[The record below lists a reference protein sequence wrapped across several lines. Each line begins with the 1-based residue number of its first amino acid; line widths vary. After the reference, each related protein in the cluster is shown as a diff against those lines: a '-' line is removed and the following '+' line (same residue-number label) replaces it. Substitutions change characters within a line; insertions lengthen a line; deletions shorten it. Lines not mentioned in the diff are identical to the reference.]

1 MLVNVNDILCAC
13 MWTSTLSSAG
23 NSAIENWCIIIIIIN
38 VHFRLK
44 DLPLGEVG
52 GNGSNEALNVKTEL
66 IGRAQSQPKHDG
78 NEREEGV
85 QSCVLSYQNLQRQ
98 KTLNTKQTHTHTHT
112 EEAVQSCVLSY
123 QNLQRQKT
131 LKIKETHTQRKLY
144 NPVFSP
150 TETCRRRQTTLKQT
164 QTRDTDIRRDRE
176 RQETIEETETRST
189 RQRH

>member
-13 MWTSTLSSAG
+13 MWTSALSSAG

-98 KTLNTKQTHTHTHT
+98 KTLNTKQTHTHTHRGSST
-112 EEAVQSCVLSY
+112 ILCSLLSKPAETKDTKNKRDTHAEEAVQSSVLSY
-123 QNLQRQKT
+123 WNLQ
-131 LKIKETHTQRKLY
+131 
-144 NPVFSP
+144 
-150 TETCRRRQTTLKQT
+150 TETNDTKT
-164 QTRDTDIRRDRE
+164 DTDKRY
-176 RQETIEETETRST
+176 
-189 RQRH
+189 RH